1 VIDGCGAD
9 ASWQSDPANG
19 TLTPAQL
26 EAWHTGHRQMMKD
39 TTAALKG
46 GALLGKEP
54 WELGDY
60 VNAVLDEGCP
70 PSNATIV
77 TLQNLTRTAQRE
89 GRRLLYECHFEE
101 CKGYSCLNDS
111 AAAFLIGAGPDHYF
125 GLGGWTGTT
134 GSSFASHWVPELF
147 EPKLGAPTG
156 PGQYDATTTVWTRR
170 FAHASVTFNATGAKG
185 KIEWGEGK

>member
-1 VIDGCGAD
+1 MTKTGVIDGCGAD
-9 ASWQSDPANG
+9 ASWYRCYPCLRIQSASVENDQPTTLIPSIFSPRQSDPANG

-77 TLQNLTRTAQRE
+77 TLQ
-89 GRRLLYECHFEE
+89 
-101 CKGYSCLNDS
+101 
-111 AAAFLIGAGPDHYF
+111 
-125 GLGGWTGTT
+125 
-134 GSSFASHWVPELF
+134 AS
-147 EPKLGAPTG
+147 G
-156 PGQYDATTTVWTRR
+156 
-170 FAHASVTFNATGAKG
+170 
-185 KIEWGEGK
+185 